1 MSRLI
6 AILLAVATVA
16 ACGPADE
23 QQVAERAVATFHEAA
38 RRESFKEIY
47 AAADPEF
54 RGAIDEESFLRLMRN
69 VADKLGAHVR
79 AELKAQHLDHRPSA
93 TLVMLGYQSEFQRGL
108 AIERFVFKVAEGR
121 ATLGSYN
128 IHSPAFNAN

>member
-6 AILLAVATVA
+6 GILLAVATLA
-16 ACGPADE
+16 ACGPPAE

-38 RRESFKEIY
+38 RRGSFKEIY

-54 RGAIDEESFLRLMRN
+54 RGAISEQSFLLLMKN
-69 VADKLGAHVR
+69 VADKLGAHVGSD
-79 AELKAQHLDHRPSA
+79 LKAQRIDPLSSV
-93 TLVMLGYQSEFQRGL
+93 TLVTLGYQSEFQRGL
-108 AIERFVFKVAEGR
+108 AVEKFVFKVAEGR